1 MRWIVAGL
9 LLVPLLEIV
18 GIVWVGRAIGPW
30 WTVGLLLALCALG
43 AWLVRREGAR
53 TWRALREAA
62 NSGRMPARE
71 MADAAVVLVG
81 GILLLAPGFVT
92 DAVGLFLVLP
102 LTRPLTRRWLEAVV
116 RGRVIGGVVPRG
128 PGPWDGRAG
137 GAGPGPPG
145 PTGRSRSGRGEV
157 IEGEIVDERPP
168 EQGGRR

>member
-18 GIVWVGRAIGPW
+18 VIVWVGRAIGPW
-30 WTVGLLLALCALG
+30 WTVGLLLALSALG
-43 AWLVRREGAR
+43 AWLVRREGVR

-116 RGRVIGGVVPRG
+116 RARVIGGVTPRA
-128 PGPWDGRAG
+128 PGPWDG
-137 GAGPGPPG
+137 GAGAAGPG

-157 IEGEIVDERPP
+157 IEGEIVDEQPP
-168 EQGGRR
+168 EQEGRR